1 MKERYQMIIL
11 LMGLLVAF
19 NACREES
26 ISMSTL
32 DAEQLIAGRID
43 GTWTD
48 PSNIVTPSSV
58 PPEIFGNMRLLFTTD
73 AKGYPAQFIARECPI
88 VFSSSE
94 SPWSVTGTDS
104 EARVLLPDVSPV
116 DEMKVT
122 VTSTSLT
129 LSFYMGWENTETGE
143 TGEGNFSV
151 TLTRK

>member
-1 MKERYQMIIL
+1 ML
-11 LMGLLVAF
+11 VMGLLVAF

-26 ISMSTL
+26 ISMSAL

-48 PSNIVTPSSV
+48 PSNIITPSTV
-58 PPEIFGNMRLLFTTD
+58 PPEIFGNMRLVFTTD

-88 VFSSSE
+88 IFSSSE
-94 SPWSVTGTDS
+94 GSWSVTGTDADAS
-104 EARVLLPDVSPV
+104 VSLSGVSPV

-122 VTSTSLT
+122 VTSKSLT